1 MRPSAIDVRITMPLA
16 APPAIARQAWL
27 DYTWKRG
34 GGLPIVVRTQDEGSG
49 RTVYPLL
56 LKEVLSS
63 DAAVESGQDVAEAIE
78 YKVVSNGLLAGE
90 LVPDSHRATVAFLSQ
105 PDRTTMLDWRVTF
118 SAKHRPWL
126 WKAVTQQTVGG
137 AAAGLAAYL
146 RPQTARYRL
155 TARLDGCTSAS
166 DALDAWSTLTWEG
179 GGLPLP
185 PPLVLSRD
193 KLGPGT
199 IEILRLPHP
208 LLRERVD
215 LVDRER
221 NVAEYRV
228 VNPGPLTLPV
238 HMHRGRVSF
247 AEGGAAGAAPSSS
260 QRDNEN
266 DDRVAE
272 PAATTMTW
280 EVTLR
285 AYDGTEAAVKAF
297 IGLAIRTIARN
308 IQARFST
315 AAQTLHDEWEEIPGV
330 WEDV

>member
-1 MRPSAIDVRITMPLA
+1 MRPSAIDVLITKPLA

-90 LVPDSHRATVAFLSQ
+90 LVPGSHRATVAFLSQ

-193 KLGPGT
+193 KLGPAQSKSFGCRT
-199 IEILRLPHP
+199 RSSGSASTWSTANATSQSTAWSIRTAHLARAHAP
-208 LLRERVD
+208 RSRVF
-215 LVDRER
+215 R
-221 NVAEYRV
+221 
-228 VNPGPLTLPV
+228 
-238 HMHRGRVSF
+238 RGRCCCCAFLV
-247 AEGGAAGAAPSSS
+247 AA
-260 QRDNEN
+260 
-266 DDRVAE
+266 
-272 PAATTMTW
+272 
-280 EVTLR
+280 
-285 AYDGTEAAVKAF
+285 
-297 IGLAIRTIARN
+297 
-308 IQARFST
+308 
-315 AAQTLHDEWEEIPGV
+315 
-330 WEDV
+330 